1 MMNRK
6 VFVNGCKVCRNGLA
20 ICSGALIAS
29 DSFYITKCFPT
40 ISQLFSNYFPTMVDD
55 VDAALLDAAMCDMD
69 SCLEQQQQVRSA
81 EEARLRESTDPAEH
95 LCGPNC
101 PYLYIIESQRE
112 TTDHVCPISNLTWGG
127 DLKWDPVLAGRC
139 EEHSAASSTPF
150 SKRFNEIITIPE
162 ECPLPMTEP
171 IPTERDPAPRTAPR
185 STRENDLLGAHY
197 ALRSMAE
204 HNIYG
209 TLERMKPE
217 NRNVSQIRQELLA
230 AQEHD
235 RARNVHPFTLIQLND
250 IQIEARRRALQ
261 SEQRVLLHKHVLQKS
276 MLVKQFVNILA
287 QLFST
292 LWIIIT
298 HNQIRRRELESF
310 KSFVQSLLNCL
321 HRGMRISNQPILPQG
336 ILFFNDTK
344 RKHRSDSAHYAL
356 QQVQQVLGTLDS
368 ASKTEHFQQCIRL
381 SRQLEVIHEKLLQN
395 DFKGLTGAS
404 SCRDMTSSGHPTCST
419 SGS

>member
-1 MMNRK
+1 M
-6 VFVNGCKVCRNGLA
+6 
-20 ICSGALIAS
+20 I
-29 DSFYITKCFPT
+29 
-40 ISQLFSNYFPTMVDD
+40 DD
-55 VDAALLDAAMCDMD
+55 VDAALLDVAMSDMD
-69 SCLEQQQQVRSA
+69 SCLEQQQQERIA
-81 EEARLRESTDPAEH
+81 EEARLRKSTDPAEH

-101 PYLYIIESQRE
+101 PYLYGIESQRE
-112 TTDHVCPISNLTWGG
+112 TTDQVCPISNLTWGG
-127 DLKWDPVLAGRC
+127 DLKWDPILAGRC
-139 EEHSAASSTPF
+139 DERSSTFTSPTSF
-150 SKRFNEIITIPE
+150 SKHFNDIITIPE

-171 IPTERDPAPRTAPR
+171 LQHVERDSVPRSAPR
-185 STRENDLLGAHY
+185 STRENDMLGAHY

-209 TLERMKPE
+209 ILDGMRPE
-217 NRNVSQIRQELLA
+217 KRSVSQIRHELLA

-235 RARNVHPFTLIQLND
+235 RSYKVHPFALIQLND
-250 IQIEARRRALQ
+250 IQIEARRRSLQ

-276 MLVKQFVNILA
+276 VLVKQFVNILA

-336 ILFFNDTK
+336 ILFFHETK

-381 SRQLEVIHEKLLQN
+381 SRHLEVIHQKLLQN

-404 SCRDMTSSGHPTCST
+404 PCRDRTSSGHRTCST